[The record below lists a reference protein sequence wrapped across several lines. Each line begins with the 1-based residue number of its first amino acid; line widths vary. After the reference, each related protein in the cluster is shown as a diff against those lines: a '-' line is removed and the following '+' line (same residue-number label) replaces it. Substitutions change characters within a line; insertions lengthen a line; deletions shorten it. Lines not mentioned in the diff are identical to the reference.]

1 MPSVR
6 SRIKPP
12 PNTVKSAKI
21 SAPTKSVFLR
31 SATIVPVIVKAIAP
45 TYSITVKK
53 AFIIKPSVKGFK
65 IKPLKPYV

>member
-12 PNTVKSAKI
+12 PNAVKSAKI

-31 SATIVPVIVKAIAP
+31 RATIVPVIVKAIAP
-45 TYSITVKK
+45 TYSITDKK
-53 AFIIKPSVKGFK
+53 AYFCKNFQE
-65 IKPLKPYV
+65 L